1 MATKRSRL
9 EAPESTSQVTSQAGW
24 LREVK
29 TAMACFVHMY
39 TPKTNIAPE
48 NGWLE

>member
-24 LREVK
+24 SRDVK
-29 TAMACFVHMY
+29 TAMDRFVHRY
-39 TPKTNIAPE
+39 TGTPPKTNIAPE
-48 NGWLE
+48 N